1 MNLCNLSNVYHYD
14 IILIHTIMEKISK
27 PQSGYRML
35 LVVLLTLALAIFAF
49 TGKAL
54 LLAFPLSL
62 AFFLLLPGFF
72 IVEPNK
78 AMVLLLFGSYKGTV
92 KADGFFWV
100 NPFMTKKKISLRVRN
115 FENKPLK
122 VNDKIGNPVMVG
134 TIVVWQVEDTFKASF
149 DVDDYE
155 NFVHLQADAA
165 VRKMAGT
172 YPYDNFEDEHA
183 EVTLRSGVEDVNR
196 SLEDEISDRLQHA
209 GINVIEA
216 RISHLAYSSEIASA
230 MLQRQQATAIVAA
243 RRMIVDG
250 AVGMVEM
257 ALEDLKIKGIIDFEN
272 EKKAAMVSN
281 LMVVLCSDKNASP
294 VVNVGTLNP

>member
-1 MNLCNLSNVYHYD
+1 
-14 IILIHTIMEKISK
+14 MEKTIK
-27 PQSGYRML
+27 PQSGYFM
-35 LVVLLTLALAIFAF
+35 VFIAF
-49 TGKAL
+49 C
-54 LLAFPLSL
+54 LLAFVV
-62 AFFLLLPGFF
+62 FTIVGKVVFLLVPSVLIFALTLPGFF

-78 AMVLLLFGSYKGTV
+78 AVVLLLFGSYKGTV
-92 KADGFFWV
+92 KDDGFFWV
-100 NPFMTKKKISLRVRN
+100 IPFMSKKKISLRVRN

-134 TIVVWQVEDTFKASF
+134 TIVVWQVADTFKASF

-172 YPYDNFEDEHA
+172 YPYDNFEDAHA
-183 EVTLRSGVEDVNR
+183 EITLRSGVEDVNK

-209 GINVIEA
+209 GIKVIEA

-257 ALEDLKIKGIIDFEN
+257 ALEDLKIKGIIDFED

-294 VVNVGTLNP
+294 VVNVGTLNQ

>member
-1 MNLCNLSNVYHYD
+1 
-14 IILIHTIMEKISK
+14 MEKSIK
-27 PQSGYRML
+27 PQSGYFMVFLAVVILGFIVFAFLGKVIFL
-35 LVVLLTLALAIFAF
+35 LVPGVLALTYI
-49 TGKAL
+49 
-54 LLAFPLSL
+54 
-62 AFFLLLPGFF
+62 LPGFF

-92 KADGFFWV
+92 KNDGFFWV

-134 TIVVWQVEDTFKASF
+134 TIVVWQVSDTFKASF

-172 YPYDNFEDEHA
+172 YPYDNFEDENA
-183 EVTLRSGVEDVNR
+183 EVTLRSGVEDVNK

-209 GINVIEA
+209 GIKVIEA

-257 ALEDLKIKGIIDFEN
+257 ALEDLKIKGIIDFEE
-272 EKKAAMVSN
+272 EKKSAMVSN
-281 LMVVLCSDKNASP
+281 LMVVLCSDKNATP
-294 VVNVGTLNP
+294 VLNVGSLNQ